1 MPVIAAAVGGMLALI
16 ALSFFLWAQ
25 LGISLGTAMLSAIG
39 LTALTAFI
47 LRKYL
52 KGRMSMIPKP
62 MTARV
67 CPCGCG
73 KMLYF

>member
-1 MPVIAAAVGGMLALI
+1 MLALI
-16 ALSFFLWAQ
+16 ALSFFLWVQQGMDLA
-25 LGISLGTAMLSAIG
+25 LVKLWAIV

-52 KGRMSMIPKP
+52 KGRMPMMPKP
-62 MTARV
+62 MTVRM

-73 KMLYF
+73 KMIEEHGG